1 MKGINNTRTTKPGNF
16 EHKQYKASKAQN
28 SYDYSSMSCQA
39 FSRVARLLWSASM
52 PDKWLV
58 TRSWSPVSIV
68 CWLLRV
74 DDTSYTFIAYPTY
87 WIRWILTFCLST
99 DNLEYVINRLV
110 PWFGAHQ
117 LEFKTAY
124 FWQNLSECQI
134 EISTDNVFFRSDLR
148 DEFQRKNALLKGQMQ
163 NIYIYN
169 LESLKYIIYII

>member
-1 MKGINNTRTTKPGNF
+1 MSKKRFQNLTHKPEKPGNF
-16 EHKQYKASKAQN
+16 EHKQYEASKAQN
-28 SYDYSSMSCQA
+28 SYDYSCMSCQA

-74 DDTSYTFIAYPTY
+74 DVASYTFIAYPTY

-124 FWQNLSECQI
+124 FWQNLSECQ
-134 EISTDNVFFRSDLR
+134 
-148 DEFQRKNALLKGQMQ
+148 LKSPPIMSSFEASSEM
-163 NIYIYN
+163 NFKEWMPCWKDRCR
-169 LESLKYIIYII
+169 LM